1 MYDYELLNIRNK
13 FKGKRLYYCSFDG
26 DSYYS
31 FNIPILRRVYIRMA
45 TNVGDNLVIVGEQFR
60 LEIPLRNLVANR
72 KFSMVMGNK
81 IISTEKQE
89 VARFIKLFYFSR
101 DWRYYDKKLDTSLRN
116 LWNKND
122 YSVRTQCSKYKQM
135 IEQLKKL

>member
-13 FKGKRLYYCSFDG
+13 LKGKRLYYCSFDG
-26 DSYYS
+26 DSNY
-31 FNIPILRRVYIRMA
+31 FNLPTLRRVYIRMA

-60 LEIPLRNLVANR
+60 MEIPLRKLITNR
-72 KFSMVMGNK
+72 KFSMIIDNK

-89 VARFIKLFYFSR
+89 IARFIKTQYFLR
-101 DWRYYDKKLDTSLRN
+101 DWRYYEKKLDTSLRI

-122 YSVRTQCSKYKQM
+122 YSTRTKASKYKQM